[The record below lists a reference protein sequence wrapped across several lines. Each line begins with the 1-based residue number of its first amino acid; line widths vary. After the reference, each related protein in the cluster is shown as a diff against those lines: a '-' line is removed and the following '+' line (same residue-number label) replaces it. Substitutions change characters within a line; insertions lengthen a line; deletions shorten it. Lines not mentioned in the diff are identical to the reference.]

1 MEQRNLK
8 QVFESER
15 ISFVEV
21 SEQLIPDY
29 LVMINDIEH
38 VDRFLGGA
46 HDPYTEESEISWVKE
61 NLEKN
66 AQVFSMIEKAGG
78 QFIGNIELMEP
89 KDGEAELGIA
99 ITAEKQDKGFG
110 TEAIPALLAY
120 GFNRLGLKRVCLRVF
135 PENHRAIRVYEKCG
149 FREYDRSEKD
159 VYMEIRR

>member
-1 MEQRNLK
+1 MK

-21 SEQLIPDY
+21 SERLIPDY

-46 HDPYTEESEISWVKE
+46 HDPYTAESEISWVRE

-66 AQVFSMIEKAGG
+66 APVFSMIEKATG

-89 KDGEAELGIA
+89 HDGEAELGIA
-99 ITAEKQDKGFG
+99 ITAGKQDKGFG
-110 TEAIPALLAY
+110 TEAVPALLAY
-120 GFNRLGLKRVCLRVF
+120 GFDRLGLNRVFLRVF
-135 PENHRAIRVYEKCG
+135 PENRRAIRVYEKCG
-149 FREYDRSEKD
+149 FREYGRTEQD
-159 VYMEIRR
+159 VYMEIRG